1 MATLEI
7 LTYRHTLHLHDA
19 LPINIH
25 AEGYAAGEMKHGPIA
40 LIDEDVP
47 IVVCAPSGP
56 LFEKVAANVQE
67 VVARGGK
74 VILLSD
80 AAGLARAGDQ
90 AAHRS
95 EERRVGEECVSTGRS
110 RWSPYH

>member
-80 AAGLARAGDQ
+80 AAGLARAGAQ
-90 AAHRS
+90 ADRK
-95 EERRVGEECVSTGRS
+95 STRLNSSHSCAS
-110 RWSPYH
+110 RMPSSA

>member
-1 MATLEI
+1 
-7 LTYRHTLHLHDA
+7 
-19 LPINIH
+19 
-25 AEGYAAGEMKHGPIA
+25 MKHGPIA

-90 AAHRS
+90 AAHCVELPAVDPFVSPILYSRS
-95 EERRVGEECVSTGRS
+95 AERRVGKECVSTCRS